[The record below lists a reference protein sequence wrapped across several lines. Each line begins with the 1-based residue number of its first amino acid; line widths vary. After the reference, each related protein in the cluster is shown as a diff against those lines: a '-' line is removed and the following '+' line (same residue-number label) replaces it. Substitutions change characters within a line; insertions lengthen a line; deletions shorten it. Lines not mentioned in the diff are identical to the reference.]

1 MNQNEFQVSQAKQEE
16 FILLQYQALRNE
28 ILGIKERLIKVQL
41 GGITAIP
48 VLIGSG
54 LQYKLWPVV
63 LVSPVIT
70 LVFAFMVIFEQTSL
84 MRAGAYLKQ
93 KTEEVLVPPGFMG
106 WEAWLELS
114 PKGRLAENFFAWS
127 VHIVFSVYFVLGV
140 SLVYQAATEMHIP
153 VLVAFAL
160 ISFYVGGFSWALYV
174 VIKYL
179 PKGTSDFE
187 VIEFPS
193 SKGDNGA
200 K

>member
-1 MNQNEFQVSQAKQEE
+1 MNQNGFKISQEKQEE
-16 FILLQYQALRNE
+16 FISLQYQALRNE

-48 VLIGSG
+48 FIIGSG
-54 LQYKLWPVV
+54 LQYKLWPVL

-93 KTEEVLVPPGFMG
+93 KTENVLVPIGFMG
-106 WEAWLELS
+106 WEEWLERS

-127 VHIVFSVYFVLGV
+127 VHIVFSVYFFLGL
-140 SLVYQAATEMHIP
+140 SFVYEAAKNLNFP
-153 VLVAFAL
+153 VVIALGLVAF
-160 ISFYVGGFSWALYV
+160 YTGGFSWALYV

-187 VIEFPS
+187 VVTEQNNTPPV
-193 SKGDNGA
+193 
-200 K
+200 